1 MQKKF
6 DRVSREEKKAILSNV
21 ITRYKEEGGNEMA
34 QVYLTLAQERQAKAE
49 KQLRIWIA
57 TQVTNQREIAKKTGL
72 KYCTVNK
79 RINEPETCTLEEL
92 WKILDALEVPPEERA
107 KILL

>member
-1 MQKKF
+1 
-6 DRVSREEKKAILSNV
+6 
-21 ITRYKEEGGNEMA
+21 MA
-34 QVYLTLAQERQAKAE
+34 QVYLTQAQERQAKAE

-92 WKILDALEVPPEERA
+92 WKGILIFTMQRNWEQITLKWIGTQEQDQRTEYGRGVFTAMRN
-107 KILL
+107 LLVYAD

>member
-1 MQKKF
+1 MLTFRAYQTF
-6 DRVSREEKKAILSNV
+6 LSSV
-21 ITRYKEEGGNEMA
+21 RKSHTLLGKHKTGGDNMA
-34 QVYLTLAQERQAKAE
+34 QVYLTQAQERQAKAE

>member
-1 MQKKF
+1 
-6 DRVSREEKKAILSNV
+6 
-21 ITRYKEEGGNEMA
+21 MA
-34 QVYLTLAQERQAKAE
+34 QVYLTQAQERQAKAE

-57 TQVTNQREIAKKTGL
+57 TQVTNQRALAKKTGL

-92 WKILDALEVPPEERA
+92 WKILDALKVPPEERA